1 MASLQGVKKEEED
14 LRLLTGYGHGE
25 NWQFRL
31 NLTLF
36 SSAMIFIGAC
46 SARTAVIPI
55 IQYGGKRVL

>member
-1 MASLQGVKKEEED
+1 MASLQGVKKEED

-36 SSAMIFIGAC
+36 SSAMIFIGTREYYTWKLEPVVPAQ
-46 SARTAVIPI
+46 RLF
-55 IQYGGKRVL
+55 Q